1 MNRLSTQ
8 HGISLMQ
15 NHFKRF
21 LLLSVS
27 VMLGIT
33 LTAQTEV
40 GIYQP
45 GITES
50 GITYFLPIT
59 QIRLVVTATKTHH
72 APGEFCEYAERYLR
86 LKNVAQTD
94 YDEWKIDNIELF
106 SYGVADKT
114 KAYSI
119 KLKPKTSAPLVE
131 MTADGRLLSIN
142 AKAIYSDDVLPTSK
156 VTRNAKK
163 HVDGNDF
170 KTAEILSAGSITK
183 MAELT
188 ANEIYDIRENR
199 TLLTKGQADFMP
211 KDGEQLRLMLE
222 SLNTQ
227 EEGLLQLFQ
236 GTTSEETHVFTFDIT
251 PTNDVDK
258 LFVFNFSKYLG
269 MIDEDDPAGQP
280 FYMSIT
286 DLKTLPPI
294 VENPND
300 KKKAKEPEDVRYNI
314 PSRAKVRV
322 FTDEKDYASTTFQ
335 LAQFGRVEHLGGD
348 LFNKK
353 FTTHVYLSP
362 VTGNIVKIDAARPE

>member
-1 MNRLSTQ
+1 
-8 HGISLMQ
+8 MQ
-15 NHFKRF
+15 NLFKRF
-21 LLLSVS
+21 LLFTLSAT
-27 VMLGIT
+27 LYIT

-40 GIYQP
+40 GTYQP

-50 GITYFLPIT
+50 GITYFLPTT
-59 QIRLVVTATKTHH
+59 QIRVVVTATKTYHT
-72 APGEFCEYAERYLR
+72 PGEFSEYAERYLR
-86 LKNVAQTD
+86 LKNVAQTS
-94 YDEWKIDNIELF
+94 YNEWKIDNIELLP
-106 SYGVADKT
+106 YGVADKT

-142 AKAIYSDDVLPTSK
+142 AKAIESDGVLPTSK
-156 VTRNAKK
+156 VTKNAIKQIN
-163 HVDGNDF
+163 GNDF
-170 KTAEILSAGSITK
+170 KTAEILSAGSINK

-222 SLNTQ
+222 NLSMQ

-251 PTNDVDK
+251 PTNEVDK
-258 LFVFNFSKYLG
+258 LLVFNFSKYLG

-300 KKKAKEPEDVRYNI
+300 KKKAKEMEDVRYNI

-322 FTDEKDYASTTFQ
+322 FTDEKEYVSTTFQ

-353 FTTHVYLSP
+353 FTTHVYFSP
-362 VTGNIVKIDAARPE
+362 VTGNIIKIDAAKPE